1 MFVREIKTKKAARS
15 KCRRMEIS
23 LCQKLRFL
31 NTFIIATQC
40 CRPQLFQIIYSEFQ
54 IYEYIDRYNECKA
67 RKVISVV
74 YEFFVLQC
82 TVFGF

>member
-40 CRPQLFQIIYSEFQ
+40 CIPQLFQTIYSEFQ
-54 IYEYIDRYNECKA
+54 IYEYIDRYK
-67 RKVISVV
+67 
-74 YEFFVLQC
+74 FFDNSKES
-82 TVFGF
+82 FFIFNSK

>member
-1 MFVREIKTKKAARS
+1 MQTNIFAYLMFVREIKTKKAARS

-54 IYEYIDRYNECKA
+54 IYEYIDRYKFFDNSKET
-67 RKVISVV
+67 SV
-74 YEFFVLQC
+74 YF
-82 TVFGF
+82 

>member
-54 IYEYIDRYNECKA
+54 IYEYIDRYK
-67 RKVISVV
+67 
-74 YEFFVLQC
+74 FFDNSKES
-82 TVFGF
+82 FFIFNSK